1 MMIGPAPMMRME
13 EMSVRLGMKGYEPQ
27 CAWRSYTMADAIAKR
42 KREGGSEDLVENRLS
57 HNRARGIPD
66 AQKQYWETLCW
77 APLRFSGIQEAHPRF
92 GSRHSRWFAD
102 SLGA

>member
-13 EMSVRLGMKGYEPQ
+13 EMSVRLGMKDYEPQ

-57 HNRARGIPD
+57 HNRARGIPG

-77 APLRFSGIQEAHPRF
+77 AHCDFQEARPRF
-92 GSRHSRWFAD
+92 GSRHSRLLAD
-102 SLGA
+102 SSGADAA